1 MDWPLHKDI
10 SQAIETGNWQL
21 GLASLRVWARDM
33 QSRLTELE
41 AKVGTA
47 PVGTA
52 PAQRDRLLAAAERL
66 LDSNKEAYTMAKAGK
81 LGALWDDGGRTTA
94 FYAAYEEAEAAVREA
109 KGVPHP

>member
-41 AKVGTA
+41 AKVKSLTDVIADWEKEVSNLSASMVEVVYRNRARPA
-47 PVGTA
+47 P
-52 PAQRDRLLAAAERL
+52 
-66 LDSNKEAYTMAKAGK
+66 
-81 LGALWDDGGRTTA
+81 
-94 FYAAYEEAEAAVREA
+94 
-109 KGVPHP
+109 